1 MHKIAIGLAAV
12 FAVMVLIA
20 VSLSTFNTV
29 REENNEPKQPTRYS
43 IPTGESVN
51 QADTNKDTE
60 DTSGLKTYTNT
71 KYGYSFKY
79 PENVLLDCGD
89 ETLAKEPK
97 VCAYIWPSPDGP
109 SHAPTMY
116 VDVREP
122 ELFASRYK
130 DTLNLSLKRYAE
142 KVWERNK
149 DEEESGGK
157 RVTDIQEV
165 GIAGRDGYQFTV
177 TESYSTETDTESVDK
192 KTRVIFIDNKEGVK
206 LNIIFPSGDDT
217 FEDIL
222 DTLTFI

>member
-1 MHKIAIGLAAV
+1 
-12 FAVMVLIA
+12 
-20 VSLSTFNTV
+20 
-29 REENNEPKQPTRYS
+29 
-43 IPTGESVN
+43 
-51 QADTNKDTE
+51 
-60 DTSGLKTYTNT
+60 
-71 KYGYSFKY
+71 
-79 PENVLLDCGD
+79 
-89 ETLAKEPK
+89 
-97 VCAYIWPSPDGP
+97 
-109 SHAPTMY
+109 MY